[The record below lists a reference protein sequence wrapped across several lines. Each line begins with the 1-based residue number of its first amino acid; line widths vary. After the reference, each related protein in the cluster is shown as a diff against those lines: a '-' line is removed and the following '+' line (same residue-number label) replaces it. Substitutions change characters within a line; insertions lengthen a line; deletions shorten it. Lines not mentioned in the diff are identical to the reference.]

1 MPVSSGGKSMMKLT
15 GAVLLFVSCCGMG
28 YWTSQQYS
36 ERIRQIREL
45 MRIGEFLKGE
55 ISFARTTLPEA
66 LERIGDK
73 TEMPFSEFVKTLAK
87 QMKGYS
93 GEDFSHIL
101 QETMR
106 ETLENTCLEKEDKEA
121 FYHAACNLGYL
132 DKEMQTHLLER
143 YLREQEQKLS
153 MLTAQLPEKRKLFR
167 SLGVLGGAFFV
178 VLLL

>member
-1 MPVSSGGKSMMKLT
+1 MMKLT

-28 YWTSQQYS
+28 YWTSQQCS
-36 ERIRQIREL
+36 GRVSQLREL

-66 LERIGDK
+66 LERISDK
-73 TEMPFSEFVKTLAK
+73 TETPFSDFLKMLAK
-87 QMKGYS
+87 RMKGYS

-101 QETMR
+101 HQTMR
-106 ETLENTCLEKEDKEA
+106 ETLENTYLEREDMEA

-132 DKEMQTHLLER
+132 DKKMQIHLLEG
-143 YLREQEQKLS
+143 YLREEEQKVS

-167 SLGVLGGAFFV
+167 SLGVLGGAFLV
-178 VLLL
+178 ILLL